1 MPVDW
6 KDPEA
11 YNRLFAAMLAANDMK
26 VSLLASYRTT
36 HHHPPNATTHL
47 LFLYGLLCRILS
59 SIERLFIFCEHTAP
73 ALALEAGDPTLNYR

>member
-36 HHHPPNATTHL
+36 HRHPSNSTKHL
-47 LFLYGLLCRILS
+47 LFLCGLPCRILFS
-59 SIERLFIFCEHTAP
+59 MKPLFMLCEHIAL